1 MINEVKSAVF
11 TAPKTNF
18 NELRREAQVIQM
30 KGAPYMMASVF
41 LWTCATICRILPVSL
56 YMKNLLTFCCPM
68 LLVPLALL
76 FSKMIGADIFKKT
89 DNPVNKLGILCTCN
103 QLLYLLIVMWAFSM
117 KPEVMMML
125 FAMVFGAHLLPFSW
139 VYESKTYLVMSIVT
153 TLGSLL
159 TACVFGEVVMGVFMV
174 ICQII
179 TSVLLLAECRKL
191 SASKT

>member
-1 MINEVKSAVF
+1 MINEVKTAVF
-11 TAPKTNF
+11 TAPKTNI

-30 KGAPYMMASVF
+30 KGAPYMMASVI
-41 LWTCATICRILPVSL
+41 LWACATICHILPVSL

-76 FSKMIGADIFKKT
+76 FSKMIGADIFKTT

-117 KPEVMMML
+117 NPEVMMML

-139 VYESKTYLVMSIVT
+139 IYESKTYLVMSIVT

>member
-1 MINEVKSAVF
+1 MINEVKTAVF
-11 TAPKTNF
+11 TAPKTNI

-30 KGAPYMMASVF
+30 KGAPYMMASVI
-41 LWTCATICRILPVSL
+41 LWASATICRIFPVSL

-139 VYESKTYLVMSIVT
+139 IYESKTYLVMSIVT